1 MALSGQEVLNAVNKM
16 PLGQKVGVVAGVV
29 ILLSAANWYF
39 FIDPM
44 QTQITQRQ
52 GTLHAL
58 EDELI
63 QKQSIANNL
72 AQFKHEKEILERR
85 LAQALTELPNE
96 ANIDDLI
103 RSLSEIVTK
112 SGLTINS
119 IEPQAEQRQSFYASI
134 PIVMAVSGNYHE
146 IGVFLD
152 SLSKLARIVNVTN
165 IKMGQARVTNEKLVI
180 NANYIATT
188 FRFLPEAN
196 TPKPAKRAAR
206 PSPSSAPPCWPPP
219 AGARRLRLAGRR
231 PPPRPPRPSPS
242 PTTR

>member
-1 MALSGQEVLNAVNKM
+1 MALSGQDVLNAVNKM
-16 PLGQKVGVVAGVV
+16 PLGQKVGAVAGVV

-52 GTLHAL
+52 KALRAL

-103 RSLSEIVTK
+103 RSLSEVGTK

-119 IEPQAEQRQSFYASI
+119 IDPQAEQKQSFYASI
-134 PIVMAVSGNYHE
+134 PIVMSVTGNYHE

-152 SLSKLARIVNVTN
+152 SVSKLARIVNVTN
-165 IKMGQARVTNEKLVI
+165 IRMSQPRVSNDKLLV
-180 NANYIATT
+180 NATYVATT
-188 FRFLPEAN
+188 FRFLPEAQA
-196 TPKPAKRAAR
+196 PRAAK
-206 PSPSSAPPCWPPP
+206 
-219 AGARRLRLAGRR
+219 
-231 PPPRPPRPSPS
+231 
-242 PTTR
+242 

>member
-1 MALSGQEVLNAVNKM
+1 MALTGQDILNAVNKA
-16 PLGQKVGVVAGVV
+16 PVGQKVGVVAGLVV
-29 ILLSAANWYF
+29 ALTAANWYF

-52 GTLHAL
+52 ATLRAL

-103 RSLSEIVTK
+103 RSLSEIGTK

-119 IEPQAEQRQSFYASI
+119 IEPQAEQRQSFYAAI
-134 PIVMAVSGNYHE
+134 PNVMSVTGNYHE

-152 SLSKLARIVNVTN
+152 SLFKLARIVNVT
-165 IKMGQARVTNEKLVI
+165 
-180 NANYIATT
+180 YI
-188 FRFLPEAN
+188 
-196 TPKPAKRAAR
+196 
-206 PSPSSAPPCWPPP
+206 
-219 AGARRLRLAGRR
+219 
-231 PPPRPPRPSPS
+231 
-242 PTTR
+242 

>member
-1 MALSGQEVLNAVNKM
+1 MALTGQEVFNAVNKM
-16 PLGQKVGVVAGVV
+16 PLGQKVGVLAGVV

-44 QTQITQRQ
+44 QTEITQRQ
-52 GTLHAL
+52 GQLRAL

-103 RSLSEIVTK
+103 RSLAEIGTK
-112 SGLTINS
+112 SGLTINT
-119 IEPQAEQRQSFYASI
+119 IDPQPEQRQSFYAAI
-134 PIVMAVSGNYHE
+134 PIVMSVSGNYHE

-152 SLSKLARIVNVTN
+152 ALSKLARIVNVTN
-165 IKMGQARVTNEKLVI
+165 IKMGSPKMVGDKLVVS
-180 NANYIATT
+180 ATYVAT
-188 FRFLPEAN
+188 IFRFVPEAAPQ
-196 TPKPAKRAAR
+196 PKPG
-206 PSPSSAPPCWPPP
+206 AP
-219 AGARRLRLAGRR
+219 
-231 PPPRPPRPSPS
+231 
-242 PTTR
+242 T

>member
-1 MALSGQEVLNAVNKM
+1 MALSGQDVLNAVNKM
-16 PLGQKVGVVAGVV
+16 PLGHKVGVVAGFV
-29 ILLSAANWYF
+29 ILLSTVNWYF

-52 GTLHAL
+52 GQLRAL

-96 ANIDDLI
+96 ANIDELI
-103 RSLSEIVTK
+103 RSLSEIGTK

-119 IEPQAEQRQSFYASI
+119 IDPQAEQRQSFYASI
-134 PIVMAVSGNYHE
+134 PIVMAVTGNYHE
-146 IGVFLD
+146 IAVFLD

-165 IKMGQARVTNEKLVI
+165 IKMAGARFTNEKLVVSST
-180 NANYIATT
+180 YVATT
-188 FRFLPEAN
+188 FRFVPEA
-196 TPKPAKRAAR
+196 TAPRAAK
-206 PSPSSAPPCWPPP
+206 
-219 AGARRLRLAGRR
+219 
-231 PPPRPPRPSPS
+231 
-242 PTTR
+242 

>member
-1 MALSGQEVLNAVNKM
+1 MALTGQEVLNAVNKM

-29 ILLSAANWYF
+29 VLLSAANWYF

-52 GTLHAL
+52 ATLRTL

-103 RSLSEIVTK
+103 RSLSEIGTK
-112 SGLTINS
+112 SGLVINT
-119 IEPQAEQRQSFYASI
+119 IEPQGEQKQSLYATI

-165 IKMGQARVTNEKLVI
+165 IKMGKPQTKNEKLVV
-180 NANYIATT
+180 NVTYVATT
-188 FRFLPEAN
+188 FRFLPEDR
-196 TPKPAKRAAR
+196 K
-206 PSPSSAPPCWPPP
+206 SVV
-219 AGARRLRLAGRR
+219 
-231 PPPRPPRPSPS
+231 
-242 PTTR
+242 

>member
-1 MALSGQEVLNAVNKM
+1 MALTGQDVLNAVNKA
-16 PLGQKVGVVAGVV
+16 PLGQKAGAVVGVVLA
-29 ILLSAANWYF
+29 LTAANWF
-39 FIDPM
+39 WLIDPM

-52 GTLHAL
+52 GTLRSL

-96 ANIDDLI
+96 ANVDDLI
-103 RSLSEIVTK
+103 RSLSEIGTK
-112 SGLTINS
+112 SGLVINS
-119 IEPQAEQRQSFYASI
+119 IDPQGEQRQSFYAQI

-165 IKMGQARVTNEKLVI
+165 IKMGGAKLQNEKLVVS
-180 NANYIATT
+180 ASYVATT
-188 FRFLPEAN
+188 FRFLPEAG
-196 TPKPAKRAAR
+196 K
-206 PSPSSAPPCWPPP
+206 
-219 AGARRLRLAGRR
+219 
-231 PPPRPPRPSPS
+231 
-242 PTTR
+242 

>member
-52 GTLHAL
+52 ATLRAL

-103 RSLSEIVTK
+103 RSLSEIATK
-112 SGLTINS
+112 SGLTLNTID
-119 IEPQAEQRQSFYASI
+119 PQAEQRASFYASI
-134 PIVMAVSGNYHE
+134 PIVMSVSGNYHE

-152 SLSKLARIVNVTN
+152 SLCKLARIVNVTN
-165 IKMGQARVTNEKLVI
+165 IKMSGAKMINEKLVV
-180 NANYIATT
+180 NASYVATT
-188 FRFLPEAN
+188 FRFLPEAA
-196 TPKPAKRAAR
+196 PA
-206 PSPSSAPPCWPPP
+206 
-219 AGARRLRLAGRR
+219 AGA
-231 PPPRPPRPSPS
+231 PK
-242 PTTR
+242 

>member
-1 MALSGQEVLNAVNKM
+1 MALTGQEVLNAVSKM
-16 PLGQKVGVVAGVV
+16 PLGQKVGVVAGFVV
-29 ILLSAANWYF
+29 LLSAANWYF

-103 RSLSEIVTK
+103 RSLSEIGTK
-112 SGLTINS
+112 SGLAINS

-196 TPKPAKRAAR
+196 TPRPAK
-206 PSPSSAPPCWPPP
+206 
-219 AGARRLRLAGRR
+219 
-231 PPPRPPRPSPS
+231 
-242 PTTR
+242 